1 MPTVV
6 PPSWCPPRI
15 RTDGSNGFALHTM
28 LERVPAVID
37 SVLDR
42 NPHFATGVRQALQK
56 LRQGLLDDQAL
67 PAIDPRFP
75 GAREWQTALA
85 TRAGHTWLGT
95 DWFFAE
101 HYLYRQIAD
110 ITEYWATQVDPFWP
124 HKHEQYQS
132 VAHAVAA
139 QQADTASRTATP
151 FEALS
156 LASVFANRS
165 DLSHAT
171 AHEQGVSDNQE
182 LLLDDRPRAAEL
194 LRTRRGPVHLVLDN
208 AGAELTVDLFL
219 TRNLLER
226 LGLPVILHVKQHPA
240 FVSDVVLSDVSWLL
254 GTTHADASR
263 SLWRTWG
270 SDALSCLDYL
280 RDAVRKDQLQVRAH
294 EFWNGP
300 RSLWEMPADL
310 VSQFRAARL
319 VILKGD
325 AHYRRALGDAL
336 WPLEATFPSTTAY
349 FPAPLLT
356 LRTLK
361 SDPVVGL
368 CRSTIETLQG
378 QDPTWRTNGQ
388 RGLACL
394 GGQGC

>member
-1 MPTVV
+1 MRPKPRPRDPPAAGEVVSYSIQWLASGLGWWRGGGKATVDGICGETLTIRIKPGTKNGALLRIPGRGMNVLDSETDRGDLYAQIEIVV
-6 PPSWCPPRI
+6 PHP
-15 RTDGSNGFALHTM
+15 D
-28 LERVPAVID
+28 EID
-37 SVLDR
+37 DDELD
-42 NPHFATGVRQALQK
+42 
-56 LRQGLLDDQAL
+56 
-67 PAIDPRFP
+67 
-75 GAREWQTALA
+75 
-85 TRAGHTWLGT
+85 
-95 DWFFAE
+95 
-101 HYLYRQIAD
+101 LYRQIAD
-110 ITEYWATQVDPFWP
+110 ITEYWVTQVDPFWP
-124 HKHEQYQS
+124 HKREQYQS

-139 QQADTASRTATP
+139 QQADTASRTAAP

-156 LASVFANRS
+156 LASVFANRI
-165 DLSHAT
+165 DLSHAA
-171 AHEQGVSDNQE
+171 AHEQGVRDNQ
-182 LLLDDRPRAAEL
+182 EL

-208 AGAELTVDLFL
+208 AGTELTVDLFL

-240 FVSDVVLSDVSWLL
+240 FVSDVVPSDVSWLL
-254 GTTHADASR
+254 GTTYADASR

-270 SDALSCLDYL
+270 SDALSCRDYL
-280 RDAVRKDQLQVRAH
+280 RDAVRKDQLQVHAH

-300 RSLWEMPADL
+300 RSLWQLPADL

-319 VILKGD
+319 VIMKGD

-336 WPLEATFPSTTAY
+336 WPLDATFPSTTAY
-349 FPAPLLT
+349 FPAPLLA